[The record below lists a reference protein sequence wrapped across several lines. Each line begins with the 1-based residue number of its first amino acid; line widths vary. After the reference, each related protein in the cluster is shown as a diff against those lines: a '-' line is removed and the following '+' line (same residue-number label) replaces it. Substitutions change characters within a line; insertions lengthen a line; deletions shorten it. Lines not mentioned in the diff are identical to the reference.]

1 MRPVTGEV
9 GVIIRDFY
17 SRFRVLIHEI
27 TKFGIV
33 GVLAFVITIALTN
46 GLHSGAKMSGV
57 ESTTVATV
65 VATIFAFIGN
75 RNWAFKHRSGHG
87 LGHEGMLFLFFN
99 AIGLLIQVGAVAIA
113 QHGFGQRGSLA
124 LNVALVLGV
133 GVATLFRLY
142 SYHRWV
148 FNAPA
153 AGPPAAEQLEPE
165 TTGR

>member
-1 MRPVTGEV
+1 VEV
-9 GVIIRDFY
+9 EVDVIRDLY
-17 SRFRVLIHEI
+17 TRFKELIHEV

-33 GVLAFVITIALTN
+33 GVVAFVITIVLTN
-46 GLHSGAKMSGV
+46 ALHSGAKMSPV
-57 ESTTVATV
+57 MSTTIATV
-65 VATIFAFIGN
+65 VATIFAFFGN
-75 RNWAFKHRSGHG
+75 RQWAFKHRSGHG
-87 LGHEGMLFLFFN
+87 LGREGTLFIFFN
-99 AIGLLIQVGAVAIA
+99 GVGLLIQVGAVAIA
-113 QHGFGQRGSLA
+113 QHGFGQHGSLA

>member
-1 MRPVTGEV
+1 MDV
-9 GVIIRDFY
+9 IRDLY
-17 SRFRVLIHEI
+17 TRFRELIHEV

-33 GVLAFVITIALTN
+33 GVVAFVITIALTN
-46 GLHSGAKMSGV
+46 ALHSGAKMSGV
-57 ESTTVATV
+57 MATTIATV

-87 LGHEGMLFLFFN
+87 LGREGTLFLFFN
-99 AIGLLIQVGAVAIA
+99 GIGLLIQVGAVAIA
-113 QHGFGQRGSLA
+113 QHGLGERGSLA

-148 FNAPA
+148 FNVPP

-165 TTGR
+165 TTTGR